1 MLPRSFPVLCRVV
14 MLCMIA
20 LVCVPEVG
28 AQGAEEAP
36 PVRVV
41 LADGSRHVGHIE
53 REDDTEIVFRT
64 LGGVTMTIPRAQI
77 VRIEPAELVR
87 RGETVLRTDPNATR
101 LLFAPTARALQ
112 SGEGYVALYQVFL
125 PFVAVGVSDAV
136 ALAGGFS
143 LLPGVSE
150 QLVYAAPKV
159 TPYQRGDLAVA
170 VGAFA
175 ATITSSDG
183 GVGGIVY
190 AVGTKGGPS
199 AAVSFGA
206 GFLFGGGDFIETPI
220 LLIGGEYQVSN
231 NVKLLSENYVIPAA
245 DNLAIVSGGIR
256 FIGDRLAGDFGL
268 FTSPEIITEGGLPF
282 FPWLSFAYNFGQ

>member
-1 MLPRSFPVLCRVV
+1 MYLRRFPVLYRIVT
-14 MLCMIA
+14 LCLFG
-20 LVCVPEVG
+20 LVCVPEVD
-28 AQGAEEAP
+28 AQAAEEAP

-41 LADGSRHVGHIE
+41 LTDGSRHVGHIE
-53 REDDTEIVFRT
+53 REDDAEVVLRT
-64 LGGVTMTIPRAQI
+64 LSGVTMTIPRAQI
-77 VRIEPAELVR
+77 VRIEPAEVVR
-87 RGETVLRTDPNATR
+87 RGDAVLRADPNHTR

-112 SGEGYVALYQVFL
+112 SGEGYVALYQIFL

-136 ALAGGFS
+136 ALAGGLS

-159 TPYQRGDLAVA
+159 TPYRRGDLAVA

-175 ATITSSDG
+175 ATITASEG

-220 LLIGGEYQVSN
+220 LLLGGEYQVSN

-245 DNLAIVSGGIR
+245 ENLAIVSGGIR

-268 FTSPEIITEGGLPF
+268 FTSPEVITEGGLPF
-282 FPWLSFAYNFGQ
+282 FPWLSFAYNFGG